1 MVLLLLGDSQV
12 ERVWPTVRLD
22 RELLRD
28 AIFFPVKNRASI
40 LSGFQSMTAS
50 VRHLFDSLVSPTS
63 LELYLWIVR
72 DVFLLNYVGEISFR
86 HDCPVR

>member
-50 VRHLFDSLVSPTS
+50 VRRLFDSLVSPTS
-63 LELYLWIVR
+63 LDLYLWTVR
-72 DVFLLNYVGEISFR
+72 DLFLLNFVGGIPFR
-86 HDCPVR
+86 NDCPVR